1 MPEQMTDASPSRRSL
16 VLACVLVGSFM
27 TAIETTIVATAV
39 PQIVGDVG
47 GFALYSWVFSVFLM
61 ANAVTSVIYGKLADL
76 YGRRPVLIAGIV
88 IFIVG
93 SFLCGFAWSM
103 PSLIGFRAL
112 QGIGAGAI
120 QPLGNTIIGDYYPAR
135 ERAKVQGYI
144 GAVWGSS
151 AIVGPLIG
159 GVIVEHISWAWIFW
173 LNIPIGV
180 LTIVGLQ
187 LFLHEN
193 VAHRRHDIDYPGALL
208 FSIAVIAFLLLLTAR
223 DGALAGPGPNVILGA
238 VFVAGALLFWV
249 RERRAAEPMVS
260 FALWSDP
267 LIATANCVS
276 LLLGALV
283 IGMTSLVPIYVQAVL
298 AHSAMVAGMALTTV
312 AIGWPL
318 ASLLSPQFFRRIGS
332 RATLRT
338 GGVITALGG
347 AMFLLLGPASSI
359 ILVGAAGFVTGF
371 GIGLVFITSLIL
383 VQSKVD
389 WSRRGSATAS
399 LVLTRNL
406 GSTMGV
412 ALLGAIL
419 NFGLAHSP
427 GGASI
432 DTIRQLIDR
441 SGAGSGAPPASAALL
456 QGLFGGL
463 SLTFWA
469 LAAIALATLV
479 AVLFVPAEEFG
490 ESEKPGAG

>member
-1 MPEQMTDASPSRRSL
+1 MTDASESRRSL

-93 SFLCGFAWSM
+93 SFLCGLAWSM

-120 QPLGNTIIGDYYPAR
+120 QPLGNTIIADYYPGQ
-135 ERAKVQGYI
+135 ERARIQGYI
-144 GAVWGSS
+144 GGVWGSS

-159 GVIVEHISWAWIFW
+159 GVIVEHFSWAWIFW

-180 LTIVGLQ
+180 LTIVGLR

-193 VAHRRHDIDYPGALL
+193 VAHRRHEIDYAGALL
-208 FSIAVIAFLLLLTAR
+208 FSISIIAFLLLLTAR
-223 DGALAGPGPNVILGA
+223 DGALATPPANAILGA
-238 VFVAGALLFWV
+238 VCVVGAVLFWI
-249 RERRAAEPMVS
+249 RERRATEPMVS

-298 AHSAMVAGMALTTV
+298 AHSAVVAGMTLTTV

-318 ASLLSPQFFRRIGS
+318 ASLLSPQFYRRIGS
-332 RATLRT
+332 RGTLRT
-338 GGVITALGG
+338 GGVIIALGG
-347 AMFLLLGPASSI
+347 SMFVLLGPASSI
-359 ILVGAAGFVTGF
+359 IHVGGAGFVTGF

-406 GSTMGV
+406 GSTIGV

-432 DTIRQLIDR
+432 DTIRQLIDH
-441 SGAGSGAPPASAALL
+441 SGAGNGAKPASAELMRS
-456 QGLFGGL
+456 LFGGL

-469 LAAIALATLV
+469 LAAIALATLF
-479 AVLFVPAEEFG
+479 AVLFVPAQDFG
-490 ESEKPGAG
+490 ETEKPGPA